1 MPAGC
6 REQRA
11 GTGQAAGRPS
21 QRSGWAQP
29 AAPLPARAGSDPR
42 LCARIIPAR
51 QLPARTTRPSLQVTE
66 TGNTSLLHSYLC
78 PHLLTAREPMEMHQ
92 KLLSNE
98 LILVQ
103 SCHQSF
109 CCSACHNL
117 LCLVQPVSL
126 PGLPHEPAVMPLPS
140 IPTANPGP
148 LWAAQPQV
156 RSLRTLQLAV
166 GEALKASSVQSYRYR
181 SWRWL
186 DFLHVLALWGSG
198 GSPVLCPVP
207 PCARAMWLLTQRV
220 GTRGGDHSQM
230 RSSPRRWCR

>member
-1 MPAGC
+1 
-6 REQRA
+6 
-11 GTGQAAGRPS
+11 
-21 QRSGWAQP
+21 
-29 AAPLPARAGSDPR
+29 
-42 LCARIIPAR
+42 
-51 QLPARTTRPSLQVTE
+51 
-66 TGNTSLLHSYLC
+66 
-78 PHLLTAREPMEMHQ
+78 MHQ

-117 LCLVQPVSL
+117 LCLVQPYTSPSL
-126 PGLPHEPAVMPLPS
+126 GCPTSLQSCPCPASPR
-140 IPTANPGP
+140 
-148 LWAAQPQV
+148 PQV